1 MIDAEHSYF
10 QPAIEQLVLDLQRK
24 YNCMGRGER
33 PIIFGCVRACVLACN
48 RRWAGRPQRTN
59 GRRWVWARRGGWWGS
74 VDQQLVVMT
83 GADLFSLSLSLS
95 LSLSHTHTHTHT
107 CVRACVRAC
116 STYQCYL
123 RASPQKLRAH
133 IALAER
139 EGWHFAAKL
148 VPPARHNGHHDQS
161 SGLTEIYLY
170 ICFAMP
176 IS

>member
-95 LSLSHTHTHTHT
+95 LSLSHTHTHTHIRA
-107 CVRACVRAC
+107 CVRACVRAARTNATSAPLPKSC
-116 STYQCYL
+116 EPTLPWPSVRAGTLPPSWCHL
-123 RASPQKLRAH
+123 RAIMAIMIRA
-133 IALAER
+133 L
-139 EGWHFAAKL
+139 
-148 VPPARHNGHHDQS
+148 D
-161 SGLTEIYLY
+161 
-170 ICFAMP
+170 
-176 IS
+176 